1 MNQTKEF
8 IGHNSSGAGKLLASV
23 WAAMRGR
30 AWLCV
35 AVCGCVWLCVA
46 ARDRAGQPNKPP
58 AHNKT
63 LQTNNLIGISI
74 HIENLIS
81 SQPEAFLSFWSAVKL
96 MTQNEVSV
104 PRIGKKETPE
114 KKAN

>member
-1 MNQTKEF
+1 
-8 IGHNSSGAGKLLASV
+8 
-23 WAAMRGR
+23 MRGR

-35 AVCGCVWLCVA
+35 AGVA
-46 ARDRAGQPNKPP
+46 ARGRAGQPNKPP

-63 LQTNNLIGISI
+63 LQTNNLIGISL

-81 SQPEAFLSFWSAVKL
+81 SQPEAFLSFSSAVKL